1 MAANFM
7 GSLNNLLLLT
17 SSVILAVIVN
27 VWILIPLPVFGYFCW
42 RFLKFFNTAS
52 REFYRL

>member
-1 MAANFM
+1 M